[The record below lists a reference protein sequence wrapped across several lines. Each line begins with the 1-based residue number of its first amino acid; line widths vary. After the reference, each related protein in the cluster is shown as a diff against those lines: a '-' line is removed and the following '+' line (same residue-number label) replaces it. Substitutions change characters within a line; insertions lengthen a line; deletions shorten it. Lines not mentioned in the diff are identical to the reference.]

1 MLLSRIALHNYSAFE
16 GTQVIDLSSAGNGE
30 KNITLI
36 GAMNGAGKTSLLDAV
51 KLCLYGE
58 RGSGLLPSRETPP
71 EFLQKRFNYNAR
83 GRHETEMWIELVIED
98 VELPGTTHQIQVRRT
113 WKFHAIRGTYESDDF
128 TIIKDGK
135 ELEIIGRAHWQDF
148 MNDMIPSGV
157 AGFFFFDGEK
167 IQQLADDASDRDA
180 LRDSIRN
187 LLGLTVYT
195 RLTGDLANHM
205 DKIRRKADKVTD
217 DQLKQLEADESHMQ
231 RLMRENRE
239 QAEELQYELSKL
251 LRDYDQLE
259 REVRRVTTIAGSDS
273 RSDLEREIA
282 EAESQKRISNEEI
295 LKSAGEFLPF
305 AIAGKICDE
314 LRAQLEAEEKLRQWE
329 ASKAR
334 VHPQLE
340 RIIKRVFY
348 DEDVPRPRPDIT
360 PPQRSFY
367 VKRLTDEWEAL
378 FIPKPDEAADEVIHE
393 ISPKDERLILGT
405 LDQVSLQALGDL
417 KELLKQRERASK
429 RFQDASRELR
439 NLPEDDS
446 HISELFEKNRAN
458 QGRKDGLNKE
468 LGKLEDEYTRYERE
482 LKSVQEKIANLK
494 KKLKDANEE
503 RSRVVLARKVQG
515 AIEKYGKALQL
526 RKMEELENLTTEM
539 YKRLARKHNFVG
551 QVKIDPETFD
561 VTLHDPNGR
570 VREKRSLSQGEKQ
583 IYAISLLW
591 GLAQASNVELPII
604 IDTPFARLDS
614 EHRTNIA
621 RHYFPHA
628 SEQVIILSTDEEID
642 HRYVELLRPYIG
654 STYLIEHRDE
664 ERRSIVKEGY
674 FGAN

>member
-1 MLLSRIALHNYSAFE
+1 
-16 GTQVIDLSSAGNGE
+16 
-30 KNITLI
+30 
-36 GAMNGAGKTSLLDAV
+36 
-51 KLCLYGE
+51 
-58 RGSGLLPSRETPP
+58 
-71 EFLQKRFNYNAR
+71 
-83 GRHETEMWIELVIED
+83 
-98 VELPGTTHQIQVRRT
+98 
-113 WKFHAIRGTYESDDF
+113 
-128 TIIKDGK
+128 
-135 ELEIIGRAHWQDF
+135 
-148 MNDMIPSGV
+148 
-157 AGFFFFDGEK
+157 
-167 IQQLADDASDRDA
+167 
-180 LRDSIRN
+180 
-187 LLGLTVYT
+187 
-195 RLTGDLANHM
+195 
-205 DKIRRKADKVTD
+205 
-217 DQLKQLEADESHMQ
+217 
-231 RLMRENRE
+231 
-239 QAEELQYELSKL
+239 
-251 LRDYDQLE
+251 LE
-259 REVRRVTTIAGSDS
+259 RD
-273 RSDLEREIA
+273 IA
-282 EAESQKRISNEEI
+282 EAESQKRLANEEI

-305 AIAGKICDE
+305 AIAGKICDD

-360 PPQRSFY
+360 PPQRAFY

-393 ISPKDERLILGT
+393 ISPKDERFILST
-405 LDQVSLQALGDL
+405 LDQVSIQALGDL

-446 HISELFEKNRAN
+446 HINELFEKNRAN
-458 QGRKDGLNKE
+458 QGRKDELNKE
-468 LGKLEDEYTRYERE
+468 LGKLEDEHTRYERD
-482 LKSVQEKIANLK
+482 LKSVQEKIANLR
-494 KKLKDANEE
+494 KKLKEANEE
-503 RSRVVLARKVQG
+503 RNRVVLARKVQG
-515 AIEKYGKALQL
+515 AIERYGKALQL
-526 RKMEELENLTTEM
+526 RKMAELENLTTEM
-539 YKRLARKHNFVG
+539 YKQLARKHNFVG

-621 RHYFPHA
+621 KHYFPHA

-654 STYLIEHRDE
+654 RTYLIVHRDD

-674 FGAN
+674 FHDSQIT